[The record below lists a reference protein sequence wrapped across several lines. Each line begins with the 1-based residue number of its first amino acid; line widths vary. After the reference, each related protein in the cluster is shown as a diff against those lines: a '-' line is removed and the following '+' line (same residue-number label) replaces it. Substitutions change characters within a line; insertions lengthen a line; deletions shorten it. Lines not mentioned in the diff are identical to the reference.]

1 MVRWI
6 LAGLIAVFVILLAP
20 VVWVLVNPT
29 PPPPV
34 LDGLPWQVERSADG
48 RTSVFGVAPG
58 HSTLDELVAKFGS
71 DHQLAVMQPAES
83 ESALE
88 AYFPDVRVGFVT
100 GKLVA
105 RIASSEAERE
115 AWAKASPKA
124 RYTDS
129 GARQYPLT
137 SEDAA
142 QARRNTIQAL
152 SFLPSARLDVDTLLA
167 RFGPPVTRL
176 THDGVEYF
184 LYPDRGL
191 TIALDN
197 TGHAVFEYV
206 APTDFARLT
215 APLLQN
221 ALTPPPATTTEP
233 DHAADQ

>member
-58 HSTLDELVAKFGS
+58 HSTLDELVAQFGS

-88 AYFPDVRVGFVT
+88 AFFPDVRAGFVT

-184 LYPDRGL
+184 LFQTLRRIRGFPRSGWG
-191 TIALDN
+191 A
-197 TGHAVFEYV
+197 
-206 APTDFARLT
+206 
-215 APLLQN
+215 
-221 ALTPPPATTTEP
+221 
-233 DHAADQ
+233 